1 MSKLTDVAKQI
12 KSAMEH
18 ADTGPLVIAADV
30 VKLSENWKDY
40 KEDAGKMTCSQWL
53 TRELGNRKRNIKYF
67 TARHRAVEALG
78 EESRRMLHHE
88 VAVYIINN
96 VHKDQWDEVKETLYK
111 KCVRNN
117 HCPLSPG
124 QARPIIHQIIG
135 HVPGRGCPRCAML
148 EAEILRMKSAA

>member
-18 ADTGPLVIAADV
+18 SDTGPLVIAADV
-30 VKLSENWKDY
+30 VKLAEKWKDY
-40 KEDAGKMTCSQWL
+40 KEDAGKLSCAQWL
-53 TRELGNRKRNIKYF
+53 TRELGNKKRGLAYF
-67 TARHRAVEALG
+67 RARHRAVEALG

-88 VAVYIINN
+88 MAVYIVNN
-96 VHKDQWDEVKETLYK
+96 VPKEQWDEVKETLYK

-124 QARPIIHQIIG
+124 QARPLIYKIVG
-135 HVPGRGCPRCAML
+135 HVPGRGCSRCAML
-148 EAEILRMKSAA
+148 EAELRRMKSAA